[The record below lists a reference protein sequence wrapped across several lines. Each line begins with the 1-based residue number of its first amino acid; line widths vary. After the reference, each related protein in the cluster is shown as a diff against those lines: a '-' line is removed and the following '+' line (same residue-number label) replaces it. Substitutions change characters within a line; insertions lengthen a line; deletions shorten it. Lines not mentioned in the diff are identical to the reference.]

1 MACQETARTEEGT
14 TWTCPPPI
22 TANLH
27 APAEPDLPP
36 LPHWEYDAKRP
47 ATYTVG
53 ARSTPQ
59 AGRLLEKQC
68 RPVQAADAPVCAEL
82 VKQETCANNAK
93 CVWDVIYSD
102 DLSGIPRTLVPLVR
116 EFKVQ
121 VLGDAEC
128 PTLTDAKACNGAA
141 CYWKEKRGFGWRDEC
156 MELETACA
164 EEEAKKQGKATGWT
178 SLEGLG
184 EKVGSAFQ
192 KTADVQHLITRC
204 KLDESLLQEQR
215 KKRYA
220 VAGAA
225 VAGAAAATL
234 ATTTGVVGTV
244 GTGLWNAGRYVADKV
259 GSVGS
264 SVAGKASQALSTAA
278 APVQGQVLEGLKR
291 HGKEAAVAAATSAGL
306 PETAAR
312 AAVERAAS
320 LAPTATAALAP
331 PVNNPPAEEQPVAVV
346 VEYARPSGK
355 IPPASAFP
363 L

>member
-1 MACQETARTEEGT
+1 MACTETARTAET
-14 TWTCPPPI
+14 VTWTCPPPM
-22 TANLH
+22 THHLQEE
-27 APAEPDLPP
+27 PAQPDLPP
-36 LPHWEYDAKRP
+36 LPHWEYNTKRA

-53 ARSTPQ
+53 AAGTPQ

-93 CVWDVIYSD
+93 CVWDVIYTD

-116 EFKVQ
+116 TFKVQ
-121 VLGDAEC
+121 VLGEATC
-128 PTLTDAKACNGAA
+128 SALTDAESCNSAA

-156 MELETACA
+156 MELEKACT
-164 EEEAKKQGKATGWT
+164 EEEAKKQGKASGWT

-204 KLDESLLQEQR
+204 ELDDSLLQEQR

-225 VAGAAAATL
+225 AAGVAAA
-234 ATTTGVVGTV
+234 TTGVVGATA
-244 GTGLWNAGRYVADKV
+244 TGLWNAGRYVAGKV
-259 GSVGS
+259 GSMGS
-264 SVAGKASQALSTAA
+264 SVAGQASQAA
-278 APVQGQVLEGLKR
+278 APVRGKVLQELKK
-291 HGKEAAVAAATSAGL
+291 HGKQAAVAAATGAGL
-306 PETAAR
+306 PEATAR
-312 AAVERAAS
+312 AAVERAAAS
-320 LAPTATAALAP
+320 LAPPAAP
-331 PVNNPPAEEQPVAVV
+331 PPPAAPAAEEQPVAVV
-346 VEYARPSGK
+346 VEYARPSGH

-363 L
+363 V